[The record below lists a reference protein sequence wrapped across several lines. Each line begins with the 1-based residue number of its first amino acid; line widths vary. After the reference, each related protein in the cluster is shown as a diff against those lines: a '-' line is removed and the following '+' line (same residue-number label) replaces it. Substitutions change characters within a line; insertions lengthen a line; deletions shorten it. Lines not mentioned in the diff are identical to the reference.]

1 MSSFS
6 GRSDFRQRQDRD
18 AAYRTGNP
26 ILSERRFATSAAS
39 STSRSI
45 ATTGERMTIEGTANK
60 TGVLLLCALV
70 PAMFV
75 WSRFF
80 TDQSVG
86 GFIALGAIGGLIVA
100 LVTTFK
106 AEWSPVTAPIY
117 AALEGLFIGGLSA
130 VMEARLP
137 GIALQAGGLTFG
149 VLFTMLA
156 LYKACIIRVTDT
168 FRTVILA
175 ATGGIALVYLVSGLM
190 RLFTGYPIPLIHEG
204 GVFGIIFSLVVV
216 GVAAFNLAMDFDFIE
231 TAADEGAP
239 KFMEWYGAFGLMVT
253 LVWLYIEILRL
264 LAKLRS
270 DD

>member
-18 AAYRTGNP
+18 TAYRTGNP
-26 ILSERRFATSAAS
+26 ILSERRFAANMTNAHSQ
-39 STSRSI
+39 SI
-45 ATTGERMTIEGTANK
+45 AMGERMTIEGTTNK

-70 PAMFV
+70 PALFV

-80 TDQSVG
+80 TDQPIG
-86 GFIALGAIGGLIVA
+86 GFIALGAIGGFITALI
-100 LVTTFK
+100 TTFK

-130 VMEARLP
+130 MMEFRLP

-156 LYKACIIRVTDT
+156 LYKARIIRVTDT
-168 FRTVILA
+168 FRTIIFA
-175 ATGGIALVYLVSGLM
+175 AMGGIVLVYVVSMLM

-204 GVFGIIFSLVVV
+204 GLFGVIFSLIVV
-216 GVAAFNLAMDFDFIE
+216 GVAAFSLAMDFDFIE
-231 TAADEGAP
+231 TAANEGAP
-239 KFMEWYGAFGLMVT
+239 KYMEWYGAFGLMVT

-264 LAKLRS
+264 LSKLRS
-270 DD
+270 NE